1 MRQTPDVDFLKK
13 KYPFAPKRTH
23 PKTKKTRLKWA
34 VGVFVLVTTASL
46 ILSYTL
52 AKANQHDT
60 GDPTNFSFLSSFR
73 GLVTSTERE
82 LTGEEDDRINILLLG
97 NGGAGHDGPELT
109 DTIIFA
115 SFRPS
120 TNEIGLLS
128 IPRDLLVPIPGYG
141 QNKINHV
148 NAYGEIDSPGTGPE
162 FASEV
167 ISDILDQEIHYYAK
181 VDFDGFEEL
190 IDAVDGVDVYVD
202 TAFSDYTYPTSDDLV
217 QTISF
222 ATGWQHM
229 DGKTALQFSRS
240 RHGTNGEGSDFARAE
255 RQQKVILA
263 AKDELLSPSV
273 LLSPGKLN
281 QLVELFQEHVDTDL
295 TFWEMV
301 KLGRLAPEIDSVNQL
316 VLDTSAESPLY
327 GSTINGSYVI
337 LPKSDDWS
345 EVQYLAEHIFTSSSL
360 STNLAVGAI
369 SPLEIETS
377 VSLEIQNGTTTTG
390 LAFETSQL
398 LSSSGFDV
406 VTVGNADRRNYT
418 TTVIYDLSDGE
429 QSEALAVLKQFFEA
443 DVAMSTNGWVNSDE
457 VVPHEL
463 SINTPGAEY
472 ITATESIDFLIILGE
487 DAQFILR

>member
-1 MRQTPDVDFLKK
+1 MKENPTVDFLKE
-13 KYPFAPKRTH
+13 KYPFAPKRVH
-23 PKTKKTRLKWA
+23 PKRKKRRLKWA
-34 VGVFVLVTTASL
+34 GGIFATVAIAAL

-52 AKANQHDT
+52 ARETEHDT
-60 GDPTNFSFLSSFR
+60 GEPTNFSFLSSFR
-73 GLVTSTERE
+73 GLITSSERE

-97 NGGAGHDGPELT
+97 NGGTGHDGPELT

-128 IPRDLLVPIPGYG
+128 IPRDLVVPIPGYG
-141 QNKINHV
+141 YHKINHA
-148 NAYGEIDSPGTGPE
+148 NAYGELDETGTGPD
-162 FASEV
+162 FAAEV
-167 ISDILDQEIHYYAK
+167 ISDLLDQEIHYYAK

-190 IDAVDGVDVYVD
+190 INAVDGVDVYVD
-202 TAFSDYTYPTSDDLV
+202 TAFSDYSYPTDDDLV
-217 QTISF
+217 QTLSF
-222 ATGWQHM
+222 ETGWQHM
-229 DGKTALQFSRS
+229 DGETALQYSRS

-255 RQQKVILA
+255 RQQEVILA
-263 AKDELLSPSV
+263 AKDELLSPAV

-281 QLVELFQEHVDTDL
+281 QLVELFQEHVQTDL
-295 TFWEMV
+295 SFWEMV

-345 EVQYLAEHIFTSSSL
+345 EVQYLAENIFTSSSL
-360 STNLAVGAI
+360 STNIAQGTTN
-369 SPLEIETS
+369 PLEIDTNI
-377 VSLEIQNGTTTTG
+377 SLEIQNGTSTTG

-406 VTVGNADRRNYT
+406 VTVGNADSRNYT
-418 TTVIYDLSDGE
+418 KTIIYDLSNGE

-443 DVAMSTNGWVNSDE
+443 DVAMSTSGWVYADE
-457 VVPHEL
+457 VVPREL
-463 SINTPGAEY
+463 TVDTPGEEY
-472 ITATESIDFLIILGE
+472 VTATESIDFLIILGE
-487 DAQFILR
+487 DAQFVLR